1 MANFY
6 NRNIRINYLDKG
18 GGRPIIMLHGALAS
32 HRVWTRQFEAFS
44 NRYRM
49 IAIDFRGHGNSDKP
63 KHGYDPVNLVK
74 DIELLMSHLGLAKTL
89 IIGSSMGGVI
99 AQLFYFSRPAAVEA
113 LILVGTLAKAVWLGR
128 RAEYLSELV
137 SKSPEDVARTWF
149 VPESHD
155 EHISLVVEEARKA
168 SLDFHRNVVNE
179 FGDFDLRPRLGEIKV
194 PTLIVVG
201 NDDSVTPVEE
211 SSQLRLSRSLIQPPC
226 ESGTISLARGPRL
239 WM

>member
-18 GGRPIIMLHGALAS
+18 AGRPIITLHLALAS

-49 IAIDFRGHGNSDKP
+49 IAIDFRGHGDSDKP

-113 LILVGTLAKAVWLGR
+113 LILVGTLAKAVWWGGGLNILVNWFPSHQRMWLGPGLFPNHMMSIL
-128 RAEYLSELV
+128 AWLSKKPGKPL
-137 SKSPEDVARTWF
+137 
-149 VPESHD
+149 
-155 EHISLVVEEARKA
+155 
-168 SLDFHRNVVNE
+168 
-179 FGDFDLRPRLGEIKV
+179 
-194 PTLIVVG
+194 
-201 NDDSVTPVEE
+201 
-211 SSQLRLSRSLIQPPC
+211 
-226 ESGTISLARGPRL
+226 
-239 WM
+239 